1 MENIINNNFRLKSEP
16 NSSGKR
22 VIHFDENNIYFSD
35 NGRVSKSV
43 FFEKFEKVLN
53 NQPSMNQQQ
62 IFENNVNV
70 DDTLLDS
77 TPAIMNVLDMY
88 KKGKSDYVPLEEQKS
103 SLVSGGDISQ
113 LNPETIK
120 ILEQNQKNL
129 NKPVVN
135 NQQNDE
141 WYIKNFGKP
150 DNGGEIKTYNN
161 DELKE
166 KLEKANY
173 SNQHKTVLETN
184 TSSINISP
192 VQELLNKMRY
202 SKSVSLKITFN
213 EMIPKLE
220 DIKSMQKIFDELPI
234 VETIAEKIANKYFQ
248 DKDLFVNM
256 IIGELEKL
264 MKKPT
269 RKPIKKNINKNV
281 SK

>member
-1 MENIINNNFRLKSEP
+1 
-16 NSSGKR
+16 
-22 VIHFDENNIYFSD
+22 
-35 NGRVSKSV
+35 
-43 FFEKFEKVLN
+43 
-53 NQPSMNQQQ
+53 
-62 IFENNVNV
+62 
-70 DDTLLDS
+70 
-77 TPAIMNVLDMY
+77 MNVLDMF
-88 KKGKSDYVPLEEQKS
+88 KNGKSDYVPLEEQKS

-120 ILEQNQKNL
+120 NLEQNQKKL

-135 NQQNDE
+135 NQENDE
-141 WYIKNFGKP
+141 WYMKNFGKP

-161 DELKE
+161 DDLKE

-173 SNQHKTVLETN
+173 SNQHKTILETN
-184 TSSINISP
+184 NSSP

-248 DKDLFVNM
+248 DKELFVNM

-264 MKKPT
+264 MKKP
-269 RKPIKKNINKNV
+269 IKKPINKNV